1 MMHTTLQ
8 AVFEQIEQQRQAV
21 LAPLRGLSPGQL
33 TQPPGPGKWTVMQIL
48 AHVVTAEKLSVSYL
62 NKKIL
67 GVGEAGDTGWQE
79 DLRMVLLKASQRLPL
94 KFKAPGRV
102 VESTP
107 AYASLDELRSEWNQ
121 VRAQLAATLERFP
134 QHHLKR
140 KVYKHPFV
148 GMINIKQMLVF
159 FREHVIHHQ
168 PQIRRALK
176 AG

>member
-1 MMHTTLQ
+1 MHDSLK

-21 LAPLRGLSPGQL
+21 LAPLRGLPSEQL
-33 TQPPGPGKWTVMQIL
+33 TQPPAPGKWTVMQIL
-48 AHVVTAEKLSVSYL
+48 AHVVTAEKLSVGYL
-62 NKKIL
+62 NKKML
-67 GVGEAGDTGWQE
+67 GMEEAGDTGWQE

-107 AYASLDELRSEWNQ
+107 TYPSLEELVHDWDN
-121 VRAQLAATLERFP
+121 VRTQLAQVLERIP
-134 QHHLKR
+134 ENRLKR

-148 GMINIKQMLVF
+148 GILNVNQMLII
-159 FREHVIHHQ
+159 FREHLGHHR
-168 PQIRRALK
+168 PQIQRALK